1 MKRIWKRVCGTVCGA
16 WALVVLL
23 ALNPGCATGR
33 ASGPLSDQEL
43 VDAVS
48 IRLEQDQV
56 TAACRL
62 MVTAEDGVVYLRG
75 KAPTSN
81 MVRARAVSVALGTPG
96 VVEVVDDL
104 YPPTNGVY

>member
-1 MKRIWKRVCGTVCGA
+1 MSRISGRVFLAGCGA
-16 WALVVLL
+16 VLL
-23 ALNPGCATGR
+23 SLAVGCATGG
-33 ASGPLSDQEL
+33 AAGPLSDQEL
-43 VDAVS
+43 ADAVS
-48 IRLEQDQV
+48 IRVQQDQI
-56 TAACRL
+56 TAACHL

-81 MVRARAVSVALGTPG
+81 MVRARAVSLALGTPG